1 MGEQAWV
8 TAMRQALMECVT
20 LMTWRWASLYSGH
33 AMRVGGSNH
42 MRKLG
47 VDDDIHKRMGG
58 WMTLTAAQGYMALS
72 PAEQFKY
79 TLSLARVRRRH
90 SAMTRVAAREAFATL
105 PTLH

>member
-1 MGEQAWV
+1 MGDGY
-8 TAMRQALMECVT
+8 
-20 LMTWRWASLYSGH
+20 ASGPNGVCDPDDVEVGEPVLWPRNEGRRFQSH
-33 AMRVGGSNH
+33 AEVGGGRRYPQAHGWLDDFNG
-42 MRKLG
+42 RAG
-47 VDDDIHKRMGG
+47 VYG
-58 WMTLTAAQGYMALS
+58 LS